1 MNDKLYTQCPS
12 CETTFALTPAQ
23 LEARE
28 GLVRCGFCSAVFRA
42 DQYLRPPPG
51 SREGRA
57 RNGDLATAPGPHR
70 REPEQNQ
77 GRETAPESIADISLE
92 RDSTPQPDEFV
103 TTALA
108 KALTGGRSRRRRTM
122 LWFLGVVLLL
132 ALLGGQVVFFY
143 ATELSRFQQFRP
155 WVIWACE
162 RLGCEIRPRQNVGLI
177 DILGTNVARHPTQ
190 ARALR
195 IRTSLVN
202 RADFTQPYPRMEVTL
217 TNQTGAVVGRR
228 TYSAREYLKTPGAVA
243 RGMAP
248 HVVLEGLLDIKN
260 PDPRPGG
267 YEIRLLPG

>member
-92 RDSTPQPDEFV
+92 RDSTPQ
-103 TTALA
+103 
-108 KALTGGRSRRRRTM
+108 
-122 LWFLGVVLLL
+122 
-132 ALLGGQVVFFY
+132 
-143 ATELSRFQQFRP
+143 
-155 WVIWACE
+155 
-162 RLGCEIRPRQNVGLI
+162 
-177 DILGTNVARHPTQ
+177 
-190 ARALR
+190 
-195 IRTSLVN
+195 
-202 RADFTQPYPRMEVTL
+202 
-217 TNQTGAVVGRR
+217 
-228 TYSAREYLKTPGAVA
+228 
-243 RGMAP
+243 
-248 HVVLEGLLDIKN
+248 
-260 PDPRPGG
+260 
-267 YEIRLLPG
+267 